1 MDGSPYL
8 EKEAGPILKGITRKS
23 KGVTPKKLTR
33 IAIIPKICAL
43 LQRIPDATNYST

>member
-23 KGVTPKKLTR
+23 KEVSPRKLTR
-33 IAIIPKICAL
+33 ITIMPKICAL
-43 LQRIPDATNYST
+43 LQRIPDAKNY